1 MQHRVVHS
9 TGFVYDGRVVSSYN
23 QARMTP
29 VTSLSQS
36 LLHHRIE
43 VTPSPWVYSYTDYW
57 GTHVTAFE
65 VHEPHDALTVT
76 STSTV
81 EVQRRP
87 PEPDNLAW
95 SALQEASVTDG
106 LSEWLQVTE
115 RVEPGPELRDWITER
130 AAAAP
135 GPTELARRV
144 TSRIHD
150 EVSYVS
156 GSTIVSS
163 SAEEA
168 WNLRSGVCQD
178 MVHLAIGCLRV
189 AGVPAR
195 YVSGY
200 LHPSSDPAI
209 GEAVAG
215 ESHAW
220 VEWWDGTW
228 VGFDPTNELEPG
240 DRHMVVARGRDYGD
254 VAPVTGIFS
263 GGSAA
268 SMFVSVLVTRLR

>member
-43 VTPSPWVYSYTDYW
+43 VTPTPWVYGYTDYW
-57 GTHVTAFE
+57 GTQVTAFE
-65 VHEPHDALTVT
+65 VHEPHEALTVT

-81 EVQRRP
+81 EVQRQP
-87 PEPDNLAW
+87 PEPDNLGWA
-95 SALQEASVTDG
+95 AMQEPSVADG

-115 RVEPGPELRDWITER
+115 RVEPGAELRAWVADR
-130 AAAAP
+130 AAAVP
-135 GPTELARRV
+135 GPTELARQV
-144 TSRIHD
+144 AGLIHD
-150 EVSYVS
+150 EVRYVS
-156 GSTIVSS
+156 GSTVVSS
-163 SAEEA
+163 HAEEA

-178 MVHLAIGCLRV
+178 MVHLAIGCLRL

-200 LHPSSDPAI
+200 LHPNSEPVI
-209 GEAVAG
+209 GEADAG

-220 VEWWDGTW
+220 VEWWDGSW
-228 VGFDPTNELEPG
+228 VGFDPTNALEPG

-263 GGSAA
+263 GGAA
-268 SMFVSVLVTRLR
+268 SSMFVSVLVTRLR

>member
-43 VTPSPWVYSYTDYW
+43 VTPTPWVYTYTDYW

-81 EVQRRP
+81 EVQRHP
-87 PEPDNLAW
+87 PAPDDLGWQAM
-95 SALQEASVTDG
+95 QEAAVTDG

-115 RVEPGPELRDWITER
+115 RVEPGAELRAWVEDR
-130 AAAAP
+130 AAAVP
-135 GPTELARRV
+135 GPTELARQV
-144 TSRIHD
+144 AGLIHD
-150 EVSYVS
+150 EVRYVS
-156 GSTIVSS
+156 GSTVVSS
-163 SAEEA
+163 HAEEA
-168 WNLRSGVCQD
+168 WNLRTGVCQD
-178 MVHLAIGCLRV
+178 MVHLAIGCLRA

-200 LHPSSDPAI
+200 LHPNSEPVI
-209 GEAVAG
+209 GEAAAG

-220 VEWWDGTW
+220 VEWWDGSW
-228 VGFDPTNELEPG
+228 VGFDPTNDLEPG
-240 DRHMVVARGRDYGD
+240 DRHIVVARGRDYGD

-263 GGSAA
+263 GGAAA
-268 SMFVSVLVTRLR
+268 SMFVSVMVTRLR